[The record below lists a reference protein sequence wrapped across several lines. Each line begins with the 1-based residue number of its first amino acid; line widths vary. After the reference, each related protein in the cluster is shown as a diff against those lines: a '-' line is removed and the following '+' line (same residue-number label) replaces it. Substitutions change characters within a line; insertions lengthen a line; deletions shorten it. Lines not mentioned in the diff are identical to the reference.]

1 MRTIQLS
8 LRYIQGIYKR
18 LSWFV
23 ITQTFVNDLVHL
35 PVYWELDVYPEPKQ
49 MQFQLLGNE
58 L

>member
-1 MRTIQLS
+1 MRTIQ